1 MGASVS
7 SQSKSKGYLMPRE
20 TLDRQIHHIQDEI
33 LLLGSMVE
41 QANLEAVDALKR
53 RDAVTARNIHNNDH
67 LVNEKRYAI
76 ENAILILMATQQP
89 MARDL
94 RLMAA
99 FLEVITELERIGD
112 YAKGIAKV
120 TIRLGDAPLP
130 ISMRDFSDM
139 ADMAVNML
147 HRALGAFIAEDAQ
160 MAHDIP
166 AEDVQVDELY
176 NKIHHD
182 MVEAMIANPGVIDD
196 ANLLMWVA
204 HNLERLADRVTNICE
219 RTVFIVTGELMEM
232 DIDTDEE
239 EDQE

>member
-1 MGASVS
+1 
-7 SQSKSKGYLMPRE
+7 MPRE
-20 TLDRQIHHIQDEI
+20 TLDRQIQHLQNEV

-41 QANLEAVDALKR
+41 QANLEAVDSLKR
-53 RDAVTARNIHNNDH
+53 RDVAAARQIYDNDR

-99 FLEVITELERIGD
+99 YLEVITELERMGD
-112 YAKGIAKV
+112 YAKGNAKI
-120 TIRLGDAPLP
+120 TMRLGDSPLL
-130 ISMRDFSDM
+130 INSMRDFTEMIDIGVS
-139 ADMAVNML
+139 ML

-160 MAHDIP
+160 QAHEIP
-166 AEDVQVDELY
+166 NEDDQVDALY
-176 NKIHHD
+176 NHIRVA
-182 MVEAMIANPGVIDD
+182 MVDAMLRDPGNIDD

-219 RTVFIVTGELMEM
+219 RTVFIVTGEMMEM
-232 DIDTDEE
+232 DTSDEE
-239 EDQE
+239 ETDS

>member
-1 MGASVS
+1 
-7 SQSKSKGYLMPRE
+7 MPRE
-20 TLDRQIHHIQDEI
+20 TLDRQIHHLQEEV

-41 QANLEAVDALKR
+41 QANLQAVDSLKR
-53 RDAVTARNIHNNDH
+53 RDVAAARQIFNNDR

-94 RLMAA
+94 RLLAA

-112 YAKGIAKV
+112 YAKGIAKI
-120 TIRLGDAPLP
+120 TMRLGDSPLL
-130 ISMRDFSDM
+130 INSMRDFSQMVDLG
-139 ADMAVNML
+139 VGML

-160 MAHDIP
+160 QAHDIP
-166 AEDVQVDELY
+166 NEDDQVDALY
-176 NKIHHD
+176 NHIRVE
-182 MVEAMIANPGVIDD
+182 MVEAMLKDPSTIDD

-232 DIDTDEE
+232 DTADEE
-239 EDQE
+239 ENE